1 MFFNPFFYYFEK
13 AMFWY
18 FLLIPIKRDFIGVL
32 RKGIMMVSKK
42 LIIAKLICAAVFLS
56 LCACSNDIA
65 KISTEEIDSSAAQQI
80 SRDTITKIDTVLKI
94 DSIFKTDTILQLD
107 TVITL
112 NTILELDTIFEID
125 SLEIVKSIEPNKC
138 RTDFDAPIIPAKS
151 LFWGNS
157 LLAGYGTFGVS
168 ASNNANDYF
177 AHIKNYFDSNE
188 IPFEVHKIN
197 GSYENMLSV
206 QEKEDY
212 FEQTVMPFIN
222 DSTNLVVIQLG
233 DNVNEEQEFIIL
245 KESIESM
252 LNQICGIAKNAKVLW
267 VGEWYASI
275 PKQQL
280 LKEEAKKFGVTFV
293 DISDLNNYENQ
304 ARIGDIVEY
313 PEQRQFSMKYESY
326 KSDGDS
332 LEITFSANNSP
343 YTAKIK
349 VDDFSDDTETQTIS
363 WTGKQFIV
371 NDAGTA
377 SHPND
382 KAFKQ
387 IAERILEA
395 LGY

>member
-1 MFFNPFFYYFEK
+1 M
-13 AMFWY
+13 
-18 FLLIPIKRDFIGVL
+18 LT
-32 RKGIMMVSKK
+32 KK
-42 LIIAKLICAAVFLS
+42 IIIANLFCAAVFLS
-56 LCACSNDIA
+56 LCACSNDITKVDA
-65 KISTEEIDSSAAQQI
+65 KEIDSLTANQV
-80 SRDTITKIDTVLKI
+80 SRDTITKIDTV
-94 DSIFKTDTILQLD
+94 FKTDTILQLNTVTTLDTLIKLD
-107 TVITL
+107 TV
-112 NTILELDTIFEID
+112 LELDTILKID
-125 SLEIVKSIEPNKC
+125 TLEIEKPVKLNKC
-138 RTDFDAPIIPAKS
+138 RTDFDAPIIPAQS

-206 QEKEDY
+206 QEKEEY

-280 LKEEAKKFGVTFV
+280 LKEEAEKFGVTFI
-293 DISDLNNYENQ
+293 DISDLNNSENQ